1 MTEVFIMPFANGR
14 IADVWSRRHRPSDET
29 ARHEPVL

>member
-14 IADVWSRRHRPSDET
+14 IADVWVVDIFPQMKQLGMSQS
-29 ARHEPVL
+29 